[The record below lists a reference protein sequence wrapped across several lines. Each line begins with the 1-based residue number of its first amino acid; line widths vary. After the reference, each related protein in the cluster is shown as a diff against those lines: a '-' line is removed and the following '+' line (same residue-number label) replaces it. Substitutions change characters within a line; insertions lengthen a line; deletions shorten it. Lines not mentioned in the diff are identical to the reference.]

1 MDVLADSPWDFTLYR
16 EDGDVL
22 VLSVVCG
29 TVGVFELD
37 FELGPAERARWQAEG
52 VDALVPLAEAIR
64 NDPHSWSPRRRPH
77 ADRTP

>member
-1 MDVLADSPWDFTLYR
+1 MQH
-16 EDGDVL
+16 
-22 VLSVVCG
+22 
-29 TVGVFELD
+29 VGVFKLD

-64 NDPHSWSPRRRPH
+64 NDPHSWSPRCRPH